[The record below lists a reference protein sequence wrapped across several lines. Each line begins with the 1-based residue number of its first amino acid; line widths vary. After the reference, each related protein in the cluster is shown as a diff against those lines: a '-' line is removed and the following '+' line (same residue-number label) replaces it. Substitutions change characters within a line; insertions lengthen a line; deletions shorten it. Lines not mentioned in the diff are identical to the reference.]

1 EPTAFVYLLQ
11 SHFICNTTIFEIVKN
26 FPLDSLKNEAIISP
40 ITEER
45 YKGVE
50 PDLLE
55 ERVAV
60 PERKPRRLEGLS
72 ERFFQGARP
81 GEPEWK
87 GASRITFPN

>member
-1 EPTAFVYLLQ
+1 K
-11 SHFICNTTIFEIVKN
+11 I

-40 ITEER
+40 ITEDR

-55 ERVAV
+55 ERVAM

-72 ERFFQGARP
+72 ARFFQGARP

-87 GASRITFPN
+87 GASRSTFPELTLRDQGPSGA